1 MKPVEAMN
9 AEELITA
16 HDESIASGWARGVIE
31 TTNELLARL
40 RAYEAAKKTLDDY
53 QGQCGSGNYYR
64 AQVARKILAAMS
76 AARDAGK
83 GAG

>member
-9 AEELITA
+9 AEELLLAFQSATRSEWTKGI
-16 HDESIASGWARGVIE
+16 IE
-31 TTNELLARL
+31 TANELLARL
-40 RAYEAAKKTLDDY
+40 RAYEAVKVWIDGHKN
-53 QGQCGSGNYYR
+53 GSPAYMLGMTDI
-64 AQVARKILAAMS
+64 ADVIA

>member
-40 RAYEAAKKTLDDY
+40 RAYEAAMKWSRDVVTEKWLGIN
-53 QGQCGSGNYYR
+53 QGAGKALYG
-64 AQVARKILAAMS
+64 AMS

>member
-40 RAYEAAKKTLDDY
+40 RAYDAVNVWIDGHKN
-53 QGQCGSGNYYR
+53 GSPAYMLGMTDI
-64 AQVARKILAAMS
+64 ADVIA

>member
-9 AEELITA
+9 AEELLLAFQSATRSEWTKGI
-16 HDESIASGWARGVIE
+16 IE
-31 TTNELLARL
+31 TANELHARL
-40 RAYEAAKKTLDDY
+40 RAYDAAIKWSRDVVTEKWLGIN
-53 QGQCGSGNYYR
+53 QGAGKALCG
-64 AQVARKILAAMS
+64 AMS

>member
-9 AEELITA
+9 AEELMMGISKEVVEWWPDKA
-16 HDESIASGWARGVIE
+16 VVAEIA
-31 TTNELLARL
+31 ARL
-40 RAYEAAKKTLDDY
+40 RACEAAKKTLDDY

>member
-9 AEELITA
+9 AEELMTGISKEVVEWWPDKA
-16 HDESIASGWARGVIE
+16 VVAEIA
-31 TTNELLARL
+31 ARL
-40 RAYEAAKKTLDDY
+40 RAYDAVNVWIDGHKN
-53 QGQCGSGNYYR
+53 GSPAYMLGMTDI
-64 AQVARKILAAMS
+64 ADVIA